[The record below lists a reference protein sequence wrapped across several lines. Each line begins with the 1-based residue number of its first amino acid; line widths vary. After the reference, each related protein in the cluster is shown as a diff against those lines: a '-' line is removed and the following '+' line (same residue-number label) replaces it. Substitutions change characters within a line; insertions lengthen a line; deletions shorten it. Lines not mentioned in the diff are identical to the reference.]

1 MGLSSSQGRLLML
14 TSRLSDIELQEIM
27 ISQRQNQLAMQKT
40 SASEKYMEAMNNY
53 KLTINL
59 TSLQENGDYTIED
72 LNYNNMT
79 QMGYIATDLEGNVY
93 LKKNETTGT
102 ELLAA
107 LNEQLAA
114 ATDEETKQSI
124 QARIDEVQA
133 KVDEATQNGEEYTE
147 SSWIIPTNA
156 QGEPLLTL
164 NEDGTATVN
173 GQTVNIKDG
182 TAYLSNKNVLQNLL
196 MNNMIGLHDTNSGT
210 SGITGD
216 LLESDTQI
224 EYVLD
229 TSDDAAAESEYN
241 YELAQ
246 IEAQDNK
253 LDLELQTL
261 ETQHEAVM
269 KEYDSVKEVISKNV
283 DRTFSL
289 FSNG

>member
-59 TSLQENGDYTIED
+59 TSLQEDGDYTVED

-79 QMGYIATDLEGNVY
+79 QMGYIATDFEGNVY
-93 LKKNETTGT
+93 LKKKETTGE
-102 ELLAA
+102 ELLAS

-114 ATDEETKQSI
+114 ATDEETKNSI

-133 KVDEATQNGEEYTE
+133 KIDEATQNGEEYTE
-147 SSWIIPTNA
+147 SSWVIPTNA
-156 QGEPLLTL
+156 KGEPLLTI

-173 GQTVNIKDG
+173 GTTVNIKDG

-216 LLESDTQI
+216 ILESDTQI

-241 YELAQ
+241 YDLTQ

>member
-14 TSRLSDIELQEIM
+14 TSRMSDIELQEIM
-27 ISQRQNQLAMQKT
+27 ISQRQNQLATKKT

-59 TSLQENGDYTIED
+59 TSLQEDGSYTVDD
-72 LNYNNMT
+72 LNYTNMT
-79 QMGYIATDLEGNVY
+79 QMGYIATDLEGSVY
-93 LKKNETTGT
+93 LKRNKTADE
-102 ELLAA
+102 EQLES

-114 ATDEETKQSI
+114 ATDEETKQSVQAQI
-124 QARIDEVQA
+124 DEVQARIDE
-133 KVDEATQNGEEYTE
+133 ATANGTQYD
-147 SSWIIPTNA
+147 WIVPTNA
-156 QGEPLLTL
+156 QGEPLLTI
-164 NEDGTATVN
+164 NDDGTATVN
-173 GQTVNIKDG
+173 GETVKIKDG

-196 MNNMIGLHDTNSGT
+196 MNNMISLHDTNSGT

-253 LDLELQTL
+253 LDIELQTL

-269 KEYDSVKEVISKNV
+269 KEYDSVKQVISNNV

-289 FSNG
+289 FSN